1 MEKFSDNDKNRAY
14 WLILFSSIILL
25 LIGYKLKANFF
36 GYILIFLPFIFSLIL
51 TYFVYPKYSKS
62 LKAVVDF
69 IIYIPT
75 SIAASVFL
83 LRLALDI
90 PVSTLSDLFNSYL
103 IAGYAYFIAIAVA
116 TKCCISFC
124 DTVFSYKLE
133 NSTHINSKK

>member
-1 MEKFSDNDKNRAY
+1 MEKFSNNVKKRTC
-14 WLILFSSIILL
+14 WLILFCSIILL
-25 LIGYKLKANFF
+25 LIGYRLQANFF
-36 GYILIFLPFIFSLIL
+36 GYILIFLPLIFSLVL

-90 PVSTLSDLFNSYL
+90 PVSTLTVLFNSYL

-124 DTVFSYKLE
+124 DAVFSYKPE
-133 NSTHINSKK
+133 HSTHIDSKK

>member
-25 LIGYKLKANFF
+25 LIGCKLKANFF
-36 GYILIFLPFIFSLIL
+36 GYILIFLPLIFSLIL